1 MTPGAR
7 CLAKEIIP
15 SIIRDNDINLNCKLN
30 KTSLRWNTE
39 IMIFAGLT
47 VTPVPTSF
55 IPQERQNLNN
65 TDIDV
70 NAHQSKACLGLGDAS
85 SNNMQKW
92 KFLLWERGCLLS
104 SLLTSATTGVRYM
117 AEKEEHFPVVLD
129 TARLVVKRVR
139 MAGKMRDL
147 PIHECQLV

>member
-1 MTPGAR
+1 
-7 CLAKEIIP
+7 
-15 SIIRDNDINLNCKLN
+15 
-30 KTSLRWNTE
+30 
-39 IMIFAGLT
+39 MIFAGLT

-55 IPQERQNLNN
+55 TPQEGQNLNN
-65 TDIDV
+65 TDTDV

-85 SNNMQKW
+85 SNSMQRW
-92 KFLLWERGCLLS
+92 KFLLWERDCLLS

-147 PIHECQLV
+147 PINECQFV